1 MKSIGKSV
9 GLIVLV
15 VVLCLTG
22 IIFLFGGSLNRVQ
35 SNEWGCLYGGGLTES
50 KALKQTIAPGQS
62 GGFTVFDNLVTIPS
76 DDRIYAI
83 DSDPSTADFGGTEII
98 VPAKGTDAENNGVVP
113 VVVPIQVRFTINENG
128 CELYNNYLKGKAGP
142 LDWNGTEDTPGAW
155 PKFLNLQMNQV
166 LNTAARSQI
175 SGKSYVSLYTDFSTY
190 PAIQTSISTTL
201 SNSLTAS
208 LGGQFF
214 CGPSYKFDGDVDGVV
229 DDCPPL
235 EIIIK
240 EIKPQDPIF
249 LDNLKKIVANQEAQT
264 VIKSDKEKAIAQTNA
279 DKEASLASTEAE
291 KEKSLAVTEADK
303 EKALAATAANEQTQ
317 LAEVERQQ
325 NVEAAQ
331 VAKDLIIAEATT
343 ALVAVTSANEATK
356 AEAEATFCKTLEAIG
371 TDCAEYFRALNWKPT
386 IITGGDSN
394 LLINPNS

>member
-1 MKSIGKSV
+1 MTTRKLFALGFGAFAILVLG
-9 GLIVLV
+9 IVTLV
-15 VVLCLTG
+15 AAD
-22 IIFLFGGSLNRVQ
+22 LNRTQ
-35 SNEWGCLYGGGLTES
+35 SNEWGCLYNGGLIEGKGFDKTVAPGKSGGLTW
-50 KALKQTIAPGQS
+50 
-62 GGFTVFDNLVTIPS
+62 FDNLVTAPS

-83 DSDPSTADFGGTEII
+83 DSDPNTADFGGTEII
-98 VPAKGTDAENNGVVP
+98 VPAKGTDANNNGVVP
-113 VVVPIQVRFTINENG
+113 VVVPIQVRFTLNENV
-128 CELYNNYLKGKAGP
+128 CDLYNNYLKGKPGP
-142 LDWNGTEDTPGAW
+142 IDWNGTEGTPGAW

-166 LNTAARSQI
+166 LNTAVRSQI
-175 SGKSYVSLYTDFSTY
+175 SGKSYVVLYTDFSQY
-190 PAIQTSISTTL
+190 PAIQSSIAETL
-201 SNSLTAS
+201 AASLKQS
-208 LGGQFF
+208 LGGEFF
-214 CGPSYKFDGDVDGVV
+214 CGPSYVFDGTADGKLEA
-229 DDCPPL
+229 CPPL
-235 EIIIK
+235 EVVIK

-279 DKEASLASTEAE
+279 DKEASLAQTEAE

-303 EKALAATAANEQTQ
+303 EKSLAATAANEQTQ

-371 TDCAEYFRALNWKPT
+371 TDCADYFRALNWKPT